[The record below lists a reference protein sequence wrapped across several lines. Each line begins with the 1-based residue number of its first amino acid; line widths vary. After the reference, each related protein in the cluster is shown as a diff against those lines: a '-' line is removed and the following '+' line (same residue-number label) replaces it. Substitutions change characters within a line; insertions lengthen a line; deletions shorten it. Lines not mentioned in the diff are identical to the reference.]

1 MHQVQRQAALGVAAI
16 AVAWGFVGLLVRWV
30 DLPAVAIVTSRCA
43 LAAVTIGVVLVAQRL
58 VRGRP
63 EPRPARRRTSRTVLV
78 ALGLALAVHWMF
90 LVAAQQRAPLGTVLL
105 ITYLAPVL
113 VTVLAPHVLGESV
126 PPRTYVAA
134 AVGLIGVAVLVRP
147 GAGVGAGEV
156 LALLAALTYAG
167 ITLGAKHVVSDV
179 GGVRLA
185 FIEFLVAA
193 VALAPFAVAAD
204 WGPAR
209 ADWWWLVLLGVVMTG
224 VLGAAFFALLN
235 HLPAATFSVLTYLEP
250 VSAVLVAWAFLDEV
264 PTITMVVGGAMVVA
278 AGIMVVPRAAE
289 PMVAPERS
297 VPGGAPR

>member
-1 MHQVQRQAALGVAAI
+1 M
-16 AVAWGFVGLLVRWV
+16 
-30 DLPAVAIVTSRCA
+30 
-43 LAAVTIGVVLVAQRL
+43 
-58 VRGRP
+58 
-63 EPRPARRRTSRTVLV
+63 
-78 ALGLALAVHWMF
+78 
-90 LVAAQQRAPLGTVLL
+90 
-105 ITYLAPVL
+105 
-113 VTVLAPHVLGESV
+113 
-126 PPRTYVAA
+126 
-134 AVGLIGVAVLVRP
+134 
-147 GAGVGAGEV
+147 
-156 LALLAALTYAG
+156 ALTYAG

-193 VALAPFAVAAD
+193 VAGPFALAAD

-224 VLGAAFFALLN
+224 VLGAAFFSLLTTS
-235 HLPAATFSVLTYLEP
+235 PPPPSASSRTFEP

-278 AGIMVVPRAAE
+278 AGIMVVPRATE